1 MLIFVIVIRFY
12 IYLTLYL
19 TLRYQ
24 ICTILRFEVV
34 VRQPRKGLNIVK
46 TADGKSRKVMVR

>member
-12 IYLTLYL
+12 IYLILYL

-24 ICTILRFEVV
+24 IYTILRFEVV
-34 VRQPRKGLNIVK
+34 IRQLIISLSYHQH
-46 TADGKSRKVMVR
+46 D